1 MTCQPVGRPVGRRVR
16 VRTLLLTF
24 VACLA
29 VGGLPRVLLAGG
41 EASGEAQGAVVQP
54 TTVVSVG
61 ESGSTSRQAPNVA
74 AAELAPPPEAV
85 APLSDKPNTAA
96 SKGSSIELSYVESIR
111 VRVWGNAELSGDYN
125 LDPHSALSFPRIG
138 RIETAGL
145 TTAELERLLAD
156 KLSALTRT
164 DVTVAVDVTRYR
176 PYFIMG
182 QVAQAGAIEWR
193 PGLKVIQAISLAHG
207 VIRSTTDDA
216 AGQSRG
222 IGQRQSESQLVFA
235 LVQLARL
242 KAEREGKAVVDM
254 SSQIDTLISRAPEES
269 RATLTALIARQNPM
283 LQEQRA
289 MMQTQIDGLHRDR
302 KSAERELEAASTQ
315 EKAVLGQLELTRAQ
329 LADIEGLRAR
339 QLVTKSRYLGQK
351 SDLLTA
357 EVRYAEAHTI
367 LERARGR
374 LGSIDQQLVALP
386 QQRRA
391 LLNEQIDALE
401 REVSPHLDPASAGR
415 QDALKLNY
423 FIAREGTAG
432 VRTIIATVFTE
443 VLPGDVLI
451 ISGESDHVR
460 GVVAG
465 GEAAA
470 NDNSITAAEAAQRM
484 IEAAAVDAPAIAP
497 RAVTSATESRS
508 Y

>member
-1 MTCQPVGRPVGRRVR
+1 M
-16 VRTLLLTF
+16 LF
-24 VACLA
+24 
-29 VGGLPRVLLAGG
+29 AGG
-41 EASGEAQGAVVQP
+41 ETGEAEQSAVLPP
-54 TTVVSVG
+54 TTIVSVG
-61 ESGSTSRQAPNVA
+61 ESRSTASEEPNVVA
-74 AAELAPPPEAV
+74 TEFAHPPETT
-85 APLSDKPNTAA
+85 APSSSVPNTVA
-96 SKGSSIELSYVESIR
+96 SRRGAIDLSHVESVR
-111 VRVWGNAELSGDYN
+111 VRVWGNAELSGDYA

-138 RIETAGL
+138 RIEAAAL
-145 TTAELERLLAD
+145 TTAELEKLLAD

-164 DVTVAVDVTRYR
+164 DVTVAVEVTRYR

-207 VIRSTTDDA
+207 VIRSSPDDA

-222 IGQRQSESQLVFA
+222 IASESQLVFA

-242 KAEREGKAVVDM
+242 KAEREGKAVVEM
-254 SSQIDTLISRAPEES
+254 SSRIDALMSRAPEQT
-269 RATLTALIARQNPM
+269 RATLTALVARQNPM

-315 EKAVLGQLELTRAQ
+315 EKAVLGQLEITRAQ
-329 LADIEGLRAR
+329 LADIEGLRTR

-357 EVRYAEAHTI
+357 EVRYAEAHSM
-367 LERARGR
+367 LERARAR
-374 LGSIDQQLVALP
+374 LSSIDQQLVAIP

-391 LLNEQIDALE
+391 LLNEQIDTLE
-401 REVSPHLDPASAGR
+401 REVSSHVDPVPTGR
-415 QDALKLNY
+415 EDAQKLNY

-432 VRTIIATVFTE
+432 VQTINATVFTE

-451 ISGESDHVR
+451 VSGESDRVR
-460 GVVAG
+460 GVVAA

-470 NDNSITAAEAAQRM
+470 NDNGMAAADAAQRM
-484 IEAAAVDAPAIAP
+484 IEAAAVDAPPVAP
-497 RAVTSATESRS
+497 RAATSTAESRA